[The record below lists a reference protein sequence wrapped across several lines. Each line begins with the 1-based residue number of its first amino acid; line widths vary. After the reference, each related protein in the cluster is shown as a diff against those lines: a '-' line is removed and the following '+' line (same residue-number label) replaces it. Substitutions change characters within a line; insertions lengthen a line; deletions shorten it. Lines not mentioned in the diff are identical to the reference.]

1 MGTKNNDNNWAK
13 ILLEKEKQ
21 KTEAI
26 HQKRLEAA
34 AAQTA
39 GVAVGAIIVALI
51 YGIFFSKNKFVKILS
66 WAIVIGGG
74 IYFFGNDIT
83 SKFKNTYCRY
93 CGTAAYSVKSLS
105 KDTCPRHPNGPYGGY
120 HVAFPPEKRG
130 GYVCGICGEANRSLV
145 KLLDGCCLRAS
156 NSSHTHIIYA
166 GPVTGPYKCVFCGK
180 VGASIQSLVN
190 EKCPKHPAGQNSKGF
205 HSVVSETALD
215 EEIAATGPLNA
226 SPAQVRAKDK
236 EEQTSAAREM
246 TVNMAIA
253 PIDQVGDTP
262 EKMAPKPL
270 ERYLSLPEDQFIAEC
285 GTFLNAS
292 KLNGISDSMRM
303 RLANLLVFRDSL
315 RAAGV
320 PDEAFKASLVSGGI
334 KAEGLADAIDSAT
347 DLSVLASALDTCF
360 TIANIPDW
368 MRYELKIRA
377 CYHHSIHDDQDR
389 SQDIISAAKSGHGD
403 IQTEVLVLEALEILR
418 AIASPGMKMSELFES
433 GNKKAGVPTS
443 SADLAERI
451 MQTGK
456 FRGVAA
462 QWIRELG
469 KWGIAWDLP
478 QDSPGLLPV
487 LLSPGFPCKQIAADK
502 SRVEEVFHLSRPA
515 VIICC
520 DGSFSKIAAGEWS
533 WQFIDDGE
541 DFREALDLVYLTP
554 NGVVKPLLSKQRDE
568 AREFDWP
575 GKWRRECGQAFE
587 IVQKGFADF
596 GGVELAQAPVPD
608 VAFVGN
614 KQYDV
619 PLPKAYRYFKSADL
633 MFQHGM
639 LVAWRLKAH
648 FDASVSPEVL
658 QNEISALTQ
667 EVGTRLEGMNDS
679 KEGIHCNLSYSLPWE
694 LSFNKANLAH
704 WEMRTA
710 IQGRVRM
717 NFALDETDEGY
728 DLFMIVDARIGMLR
742 LIERTL
748 SMAGIPVEDFDPVMA
763 QPIWGSE
770 AW

>member
-66 WAIVIGGG
+66 WAIVIGGV

-253 PIDQVGDTP
+253 PIVQVGDTP

-334 KAEGLADAIDSAT
+334 VAENLAAGIDSCDDIAS
-347 DLSVLASALDTCF
+347 LVSALETCLEH
-360 TIANIPDW
+360 AEAPDW
-368 MRYELKIRA
+368 MRWELKIRV
-377 CYHHSIHDDQDR
+377 CYHHILHDAEDR
-389 SQDIISAAKSGHGD
+389 SRDIILASKGGESAA
-403 IQTEVLVLEALEILR
+403 QAEVLVLEALEILR
-418 AIASPGMKMSELFES
+418 VIVSPGMKLTELVAL
-433 GNKKAGVPTS
+433 GNKDGKPLTS
-443 SADLAERI
+443 SNDFAKKLY
-451 MQTGK
+451 QSGK
-456 FRGVAA
+456 FRGIAV
-462 QWIRELG
+462 QWLLEVR
-469 KWGIAWDLP
+469 KWGIAWNKP
-478 QDSPGLLPV
+478 QDAPECFPV
-487 LLSPGFPCKQIAADK
+487 FLSPGFPCKQVAADTSRIEDIFRLDHPAAIVSYDGTIRK
-502 SRVEEVFHLSRPA
+502 SAE
-515 VIICC
+515 
-520 DGSFSKIAAGEWS
+520 GELS
-533 WQFIDDGE
+533 WQFIYDSE

-554 NGVVKPLLSKQRDE
+554 NGVVKPLLSKHRDE

-575 GKWRRECGQAFE
+575 GKCRRACGQVFE
-587 IVQKGFADF
+587 LVQKGLADF
-596 GGVELAQAPVPD
+596 GGFELAQPPVSD
-608 VAFVGN
+608 VAFVDDE
-614 KQYDV
+614 QYDV
-619 PLPKAYRYFKSADL
+619 PLKQSYRKFTAADL
-633 MFQHGM
+633 VFRHGM
-639 LVAWRLKAH
+639 LIAWRLKAH
-648 FDASVSPEVL
+648 FDASAATGVL
-658 QNEISALTQ
+658 QNEISAVMLD
-667 EVGTRLEGMNDS
+667 VATRLERMNNPKAVIYCHISDF
-679 KEGIHCNLSYSLPWE
+679 LPWE
-694 LSFNKANLAH
+694 LSFNKPNPTS
-704 WEMRTA
+704 WDMRTVEG
-710 IQGRVRM
+710 GRVKM
-717 NFALDETDEGY
+717 NFILDETDEGY
-728 DLFMIVDARIGMLR
+728 DLFMIVDARLGMLQ

-748 SMAGIPVEDFDPVMA
+748 SMAGIPVEDFDLVMA